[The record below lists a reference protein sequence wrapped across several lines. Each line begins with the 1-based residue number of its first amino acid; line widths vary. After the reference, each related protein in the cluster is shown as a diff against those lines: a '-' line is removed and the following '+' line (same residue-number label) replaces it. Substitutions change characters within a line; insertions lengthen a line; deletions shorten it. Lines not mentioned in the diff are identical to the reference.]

1 MYSLIP
7 VFLTNMR
14 AVVIFFILIS
24 LVIAMGPLLAYPV
37 HLVLENFINL
47 PFHKL
52 ISHITLICG
61 LVFSGFYLK
70 INQMYSRQ
78 AFGFNGPFN
87 NFLKHMLQGVFAGIL
102 IIAFLK
108 LIFILLGIHQIKPNL
123 DYFWSN
129 LFLIFFKAI
138 LAGLLVGFIEESIFR
153 GALFSGLYKKTSA
166 LIAVS
171 LTSLVYAAVHF
182 LKYRALPEGTEIT
195 WLTGLEML
203 PDAFFKF
210 SYPNIIDHFLTL
222 LTLGILL
229 AMIRIRN
236 GNIAMCIGVH
246 AGIVMTMKVTG
257 RFSDY
262 TPGSQ
267 FDFLVNWVDHTL
279 GYLSFAWL
287 LVLTIVYWRIFLSKQ
302 NQTY

>member
-1 MYSLIP
+1 
-7 VFLTNMR
+7 MR
-14 AVVIFFILIS
+14 AVLIFFILIS

-37 HLVLENFINL
+37 HLVLENFVDY

-52 ISHITLICG
+52 VKYVTLICG
-61 LVFSGFYLK
+61 LIFSGLYLK

-78 AFGFNGPFN
+78 AFGFSGPLN
-87 NFLKHMLQGVFAGIL
+87 IFLKHMLQGIFAGIL
-102 IIAFLK
+102 IFAFLK

-182 LKYRALPEGTEIT
+182 LKYRALPEGSEIT
-195 WLTGLEML
+195 WATGMEML
-203 PDAFFKF
+203 PNALFRF
-210 SYPNIIDHFLTL
+210 SDPNIIDHFLTL
-222 LTLGILL
+222 LALGVLL
-229 AMIRIRN
+229 AIIRLRN
-236 GNIAMCIGVH
+236 GNIALCIGVH
-246 AGIVMTMKVTG
+246 AGIVMAMKVTG
-257 RFSDY
+257 RFSEYVPDNN
-262 TPGSQ
+262 
-267 FDFLVNWVDHTL
+267 FNFLVSKYDHTL
-279 GYLSFAWL
+279 GYLAFAWL
-287 LVLTIVYWRIFLSKQ
+287 LILAIVYWRKFLAGKSLPGQ
-302 NQTY
+302 

>member
-1 MYSLIP
+1 MS
-7 VFLTNMR
+7 
-14 AVVIFFILIS
+14 AVVYFFILIS
-24 LVIAMGPLLAYPV
+24 LVITMSPLLAYPV
-37 HLVLENFINL
+37 HLVLENFVDL

-52 ISHITLICG
+52 VSHTTLICG
-61 LVFSGFYLK
+61 LIFSGFYLK

-78 AFGFNGPFN
+78 AFGFSGSLN
-87 NFLKHMLQGVFAGIL
+87 NFLKQLLQGVFAGIL
-102 IIAFLK
+102 ILALLK
-108 LIFILLGIHQIKPNL
+108 LIFILLGIHQINPNL

-129 LFLIFFKAI
+129 LFLIFCKAI
-138 LAGLLVGFIEESIFR
+138 LAGLMVGFIEESIFR

-182 LKYRALPEGTEIT
+182 LNYRALPEGSEIT
-195 WLTGLEML
+195 WATGMEML
-203 PDAFFKF
+203 PDAFFKL
-210 SYPNIIDHFLTL
+210 SYPNILDHFLTL

-229 AMIRIRN
+229 SMIRIRN

-257 RFSDY
+257 RFTNY

-287 LVLTIVYWRIFLSKQ
+287 LVLAIIYWRKYLF
-302 NQTY
+302 TRM

>member
-1 MYSLIP
+1 
-7 VFLTNMR
+7 MR

-37 HLVLENFINL
+37 HLALENFVGL

-61 LVFSGFYLK
+61 LVFSGIYLK

-78 AFGFNGPFN
+78 AFGFNGPLN
-87 NFLKHMLQGVFAGIL
+87 NFLKQMIQGIFAGIL
-102 IIAFLK
+102 IFAFLK
-108 LIFILLGIHQIKPNL
+108 IFLILLGIHQIKPNL
-123 DYFWSN
+123 DYFWLN
-129 LFLIFFKAI
+129 LLLIFIKALLSG
-138 LAGLLVGFIEESIFR
+138 LAIGLIEESIFR
-153 GALFSGLYKKTSA
+153 GALFSGLYQKTSA
-166 LIAVS
+166 IIAVS

-203 PDAFFKF
+203 PNAFFKL

-222 LTLGILL
+222 FTLGVLL

-262 TPGSQ
+262 TPGNR

-287 LVLTIVYWRIFLSKQ
+287 LVLSIVYWRIFLSKQ
-302 NQTY
+302 NQTH